1 MSNFFELL
9 ENRIGFSRIGRINF
23 SKGEKLFIR
32 TPNVVIPIK
41 NVLMKQFSF
50 IQEFENHDLFIVSK
64 EIFLKIG
71 FLREKFRNTG
81 FIFSYPGTYEK
92 YKEILTKNLEIFTR
106 DNVVSIIPFNIPS
119 TTIGRDFAARE
130 VKNYLTSAVDIL
142 RTNPT
147 INFGLSIRLFD
158 YSELI
163 DLYIPVINENKNIK
177 ILNLVDIFD
186 RFSNFRKI
194 INSIVEIKTHLDNNI
209 VVMASG
215 RIVPK
220 YFPMLV
226 YLGVDLIDSSY
237 LLYLSAEYFYDTL
250 EYLLPIN
257 KVRYLPCSCVVCK
270 GNLKNLVEAKFSS
283 EKIDLLCLHN
293 LIVAHN
299 YMMKIKQYLRYE
311 DYRGFVEKSSLDDTS
326 LISMLK
332 ILDKEHSP
340 LVRGETPI
348 SQKNKRINCL
358 GPSSYD
364 RPDFREFRQRTINNF
379 EPEPWTTMII
389 LLTCSAKKPYS
400 LSKSHKK
407 FYSVLRKFQ
416 EFANFQEIIL
426 TSPLGAIP
434 RQLENVYP
442 VNSYD
447 ISVTGDWD
455 DTEKEIT
462 SDMLHHIITKY
473 NEDIPI
479 ICHLEGDYLDIAE
492 KVNSNIPH
500 NFYFTKVDRRVT
512 TNESLK
518 SLESLVKQH
527 ISDFKALRTL
537 PEKNYLSNTWIRKF
551 IKILDYQFGG
561 GSGLKIINDDLIPLK
576 LNSNSQMNLIDLK
589 TKEKL
594 GIFKTSSG
602 QISLTLK
609 GLKRMAQVPFSID
622 SNIIVFDG
630 QEIQGNTLFRQ
641 GVLDFSSNLISNNFV
656 IIIDKEKKE
665 IIGTGMLIVGSNFI
679 RNSKT
684 GRVVKISEKKQ

>member
-23 SKGEKLFIR
+23 SKVEKLYIR
-32 TPNVVIPIK
+32 TPNVAIPIK

-50 IQEFENHDLFIVSK
+50 IQEFENHDLFIISK

-92 YKEILTKNLEIFTR
+92 YREILEKNLEIFTK
-106 DNVVSIIPFNIPS
+106 DNVISIIPFNIPS
-119 TTIGRDFAARE
+119 TTIGRDFAESE

-142 RTNPT
+142 KTNPT

-163 DLYIPVINENKNIK
+163 DLYIPVIKENENIK
-177 ILNLVDIFD
+177 ILNFVDVFD

-194 INSIVEIKTHLDNNI
+194 INSIVEIKTKLDNNI
-209 VVMASG
+209 VIMASG

-226 YLGVDLIDSSY
+226 YLGVDLIDSSF
-237 LLYLSAEYFYDTL
+237 LLYLSAENFYDTL
-250 EYLLPIN
+250 EYLLPIH
-257 KVRYLPCSCVVCK
+257 KVKYLPCSCVVCK
-270 GNLKNLVEAKFSS
+270 GNLKNLVGSKQSS
-283 EKIDLLCLHN
+283 EKIDLLCIHN

-299 YMMKIKQYLRYE
+299 YMMKIKQYLRHE
-311 DYRGFVEKSSLDDTS
+311 DYRGFVEKSSLDDTA

-332 ILDKEHSP
+332 ILDKNYFP
-340 LVRGETPI
+340 LVRFETPI
-348 SQKNKRINCL
+348 SQKTKKVNCL
-358 GPSSYD
+358 GPSSYN

-389 LLTCSAKKPYS
+389 LLPCSAKKPYS

-407 FYSVLRKFQ
+407 FHSVLRKFQ
-416 EFANFQEIIL
+416 EFTNFQEIIL

-434 RQLENVYP
+434 RQLENIYP

-462 SDMLHHIITKY
+462 SEMLHHIVTKY

-479 ICHLEGDYLDIAE
+479 ICHLGSDYLDIAE
-492 KVNSNIPH
+492 KVNSILPH
-500 NFYFTKVDRRVT
+500 NFHFTKVDGKVT
-512 TNESLK
+512 SKESLK

-527 ISDFKALRTL
+527 VSDFKSLSKF
-537 PEKNYLSNTWIRKF
+537 PEKNYLSNTWIRKL

-561 GSGLKIINDDLIPLK
+561 GSGIKIINDDLIPLRFTSK
-576 LNSNSQMNLIDLK
+576 SQVDLIDLK
-589 TKEKL
+589 TKDKL
-594 GIFKTSSG
+594 GIFKTLSG
-602 QISLTLK
+602 QICLTIK
-609 GLKRMAQVPFSID
+609 GLKRMAHVPFSID
-622 SNIIVFDG
+622 SNIIIFDG

-641 GVLDFSSNLISNNFV
+641 GVLDFSSNLIPNNYV

-665 IIGTGMLIVGSNFI
+665 IIGTGNLIVGSNFI

-684 GRVVKISEKKQ
+684 GRVVKISEKK